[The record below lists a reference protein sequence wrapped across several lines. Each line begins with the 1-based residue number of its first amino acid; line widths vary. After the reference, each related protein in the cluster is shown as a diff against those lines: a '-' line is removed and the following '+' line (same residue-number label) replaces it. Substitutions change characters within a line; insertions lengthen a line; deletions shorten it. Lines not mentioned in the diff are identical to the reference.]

1 MYMRVLQLITKA
13 ELGGAQTHLL
23 DLVSA
28 LGPFCDIT
36 VGTGERGFLTEELDG
51 LDVPYEILPHLVQP
65 MRPADD
71 VRGLA
76 EVVALVRRTRPDVI
90 HAHTSKAGT
99 LGRLAA
105 RITRTPAVF
114 TAHTWCFSEG
124 TSLKWKLVGVP
135 MERLAARC
143 CGAIINVSEANR
155 GLALARQI
163 APKAKLITVHNGI
176 PDVLAR
182 ARPGRVETPVIV
194 MLARFAEQ
202 KNQAA
207 LVRAVASLAAPVS
220 VLFVGDG
227 PTRPAVEELVRSL
240 NLETRVTF
248 AGERLD
254 VADILASAHIF
265 ALSTNW
271 EGFPVSILEAMR
283 AGLPVIASDVGGV
296 RESVVDGDTGF
307 VVPARDE
314 EALKQRLSQLVESP
328 ALRCVMGGSGR
339 RRYEQCFTVRAMAE
353 KTLRV
358 YEAIGTKSVEPE
370 YASVGAGH

>member
-1 MYMRVLQLITKA
+1 MRVLELITRA

-23 DLVSA
+23 DLLSA
-28 LGPFCDIT
+28 IGPFCDVVT
-36 VGTGERGFLTEELDG
+36 GVGERGFLTDELDR

-65 MRPADD
+65 MRPVDD
-71 VRGLA
+71 VRALA
-76 EVVALVRRTRPDVI
+76 EMVSLIRRVQPDVV

-105 RITRTPAVF
+105 AITRTPAVF

-135 MERLAARC
+135 LERLAARC
-143 CGAIINVSEANR
+143 CSAIINVSDANR
-155 GLALARQI
+155 RLALAREI
-163 APKAKLITVHNGI
+163 APKGKLITIHNGI
-176 PDVLAR
+176 PDVAER
-182 ARPGRVETPVIV
+182 ARPGRSESPLIV

-207 LVRAVASLAAPVS
+207 LVRAVSNLAAPPR
-220 VLFVGDG
+220 LMFVGDG
-227 PTRPAVEELVRSL
+227 LTRPAVEELVRSL
-240 NLETRVTF
+240 NLGHLVTF
-248 AGERLD
+248 AGQRLD
-254 VADILASAHIF
+254 VPAILASADIF

-283 AGLPVIASDVGGV
+283 AGLPVLASDVGGV
-296 RESVVDGDTGF
+296 RESVIDGDTGF
-307 VVPARDE
+307 IVPPGDDTV
-314 EALKQRLSQLVESP
+314 LTHRLAQLVESP
-328 ALRCVMGGSGR
+328 ALRCVMGASGR

-358 YEAIGTKSVEPE
+358 YEAIGTKTIDRE
-370 YASVGAGH
+370 YATAGAAW

>member
-1 MYMRVLQLITKA
+1 MRVLQLITRA

-23 DLVSA
+23 DLLGA
-28 LGPFCDIT
+28 LGPFCDVT
-36 VGTGERGFLTEELDG
+36 VGTGERGFLTDELDR
-51 LDVPYEILPHLVQP
+51 LEVPYEVLPHLVQP
-65 MRPADD
+65 MRPVDD
-71 VRGLA
+71 VRALA
-76 EVVALVRRTRPDVI
+76 EVVALIRRTQPDVV

-105 RITRTPAVF
+105 AITRTPAVF

-135 MERLAARC
+135 LERLAARC
-143 CGAIINVSEANR
+143 CSAIINVSDANR
-155 GLALARQI
+155 RLALERRI
-163 APKAKLITVHNGI
+163 APKGKLITIHNGI

-182 ARPGRVETPVIV
+182 ARPGKAEAPLIV

-202 KNQAA
+202 KNQAL
-207 LVRAVASLAAPVS
+207 LVRAVAALDHPVR
-220 VLFVGDG
+220 VMFVGDG
-227 PTRPAVEELVRSL
+227 PTRPAVEELVRQLHMES
-240 NLETRVTF
+240 RVVF

-254 VADILASAHIF
+254 VPDILAGAHVF

-314 EALKQRLSQLVESP
+314 AALRHRLAQLVESP
-328 ALRCVMGGSGR
+328 ALRCVMGASGR
-339 RRYEQCFTVRAMAE
+339 KRYEQCFTVRAMAE

-358 YEAIGTKSVEPE
+358 YEALSTKLIDRE
-370 YASVGAGH
+370 YASVSAA